1 MVTFLSIDIVY
12 MPFGS
17 VCFEA
22 SALELIMSRNGSV
35 YTKRGSVVV
44 ATRDYYIA
52 ETHKGTSPFIQPHP
66 HSAIRASGYYSTWLR
81 SHNPYNLTSMYG
93 APLPYNQP
101 TNGSTLNKYF
111 SALFNK
117 ADSEYFDKA
126 GSIRVNLLDLFR
138 TRMESAKMIVQRVFT
153 LLNAFNLFKK
163 GNIKKALR
171 QLGVK
176 KRRPK
181 PSKDNLSPDEL
192 WLEYNYGWKPL
203 LSDIYTLANSMFTVP
218 PYYLS
223 RNVELEFAPAKG
235 KREYWGSEYTYVTT
249 TSTFVTAK
257 ARATGYITVDEPA
270 MYSLAQMGITNPA
283 AVIWESVPFSFVADW
298 FLPIGDYINQMGAI
312 NGLNFSGY
320 NITAKIEVL
329 LTQTCK
335 EGISYQVFREKRRIV
350 KDRPSWHME
359 SVLNSDP
366 MGIQRASYALSL
378 ISVIFRGNS
387 KS

>member
-1 MVTFLSIDIVY
+1 
-12 MPFGS
+12 
-17 VCFEA
+17 
-22 SALELIMSRNGSV
+22 MSRNGSE

-44 ATRDYYIA
+44 ASRDYYIT
-52 ETHKGTSPFIQPHP
+52 ETYRGTSPFIQPHP
-66 HSAIRASGYYSTWLR
+66 HKAIRASGYYSTWIR
-81 SHNPYNLTSMYG
+81 SFNPYNLTSMYG
-93 APLPYNQP
+93 APLPVSHP
-101 TNGSTLNKYF
+101 SNGSTLDKYF
-111 SALFNK
+111 VALFNK
-117 ADSEYFDKA
+117 ADTEYFDKA

-138 TRMESAKMIVQRVFT
+138 TRMEAAKMIVQRVFT

-176 KRRPK
+176 KRHPK

-203 LSDIYTLANSMFTVP
+203 LSDIYTLANSMFIVP

-223 RNVELEFAPAKG
+223 RNVTMQFTPVEGE
-235 KREYWGSEYTYVTT
+235 REYWSSNRTYVTST
-249 TSTFVTAK
+249 TTFVKAK

-283 AVIWESVPFSFVADW
+283 AVVWESVPFSFVADW

-312 NGLNFSGY
+312 NGLTFSHY
-320 NITAKIEVL
+320 NITAKIETL

-335 EGISYQVFREKRRIV
+335 EGVSFQAFREKRRIV
-350 KDRPSWHME
+350 KSRPSWHME

-366 MGIQRASYALSL
+366 MGIQRVSYALSL